1 MNLEVFVIP
10 ATIIALAYCVKV
22 FGKLLTDYISAKQA
36 EKAMKSVNKMM
47 KLTEKLFD
55 RYLKE
60 EYGDE

>member
-22 FGKLLTDYISAKQA
+22 FGKLLTDYIQAKQA
-36 EKAMKSVNKMM
+36 GKAMKSVNKMM

-55 RYLKE
+55 KYLKE

>member
-36 EKAMKSVNKMM
+36 GKAMKSVNKMM

-55 RYLKE
+55 RYLKDE
-60 EYGDE
+60 FGDE